1 MNGQNKKKSPFL
13 ILEFIIVI
21 LMILAIAFMITIY
34 FSFRETGAAPKIFG
48 YYIYHTHAVNMAP
61 KIPAGTA
68 VFAKESEKNNVGQ
81 DSIVL
86 CRIDDK
92 ITLIK
97 VVDMLDENGKKYYI
111 VRFSTSPENETYK
124 IPVESVMAKAMY
136 QDEFSGKLIDFAT
149 SKVGIVLVIIVPS
162 ILIILT
168 QIIRLVSSGRN
179 KDDDIEDQ
187 VFEHIFPDEIDDI
200 NISLDKIPV
209 IKDENDAEDLRPIRA
224 EFDKKVYAAEES
236 VIGVDKNGRAEY
248 SPRSTNGDV
257 LTTSDSFFSSN
268 SSDPGDLSF
277 SRPQNTA
284 DDSPITGFVND
295 PVKISDSGDK
305 ENAAEDHKPAL
316 SNVLPNSLY
325 NLNTPAS
332 PELSEEPDIKESK
345 KKRTV
350 EDIPHLPPV
359 EFYDSDNAAEVIA
372 PNDNDRPLLDT
383 NSIPENAVP
392 PREAIAPKKKK
403 SSKKTI
409 EELMNI
415 IDNEQKKIKKD

>member
-34 FSFRETGAAPKIFG
+34 FSFREAGAAPKVFG

-97 VVDMLDENGKKYYI
+97 VVDMLDENGRKYYI

-168 QIIRLVSSGRN
+168 QIIRLVSP
-179 KDDDIEDQ
+179 E
-187 VFEHIFPDEIDDI
+187 EIRTT
-200 NISLDKIPV
+200 IS
-209 IKDENDAEDLRPIRA
+209 RIR
-224 EFDKKVYAAEES
+224 
-236 VIGVDKNGRAEY
+236 Y
-248 SPRSTNGDV
+248 SSISSPMRLMISIYLSTRS
-257 LTTSDSFFSSN
+257 L
-268 SSDPGDLSF
+268 
-277 SRPQNTA
+277 
-284 DDSPITGFVND
+284 
-295 PVKISDSGDK
+295 
-305 ENAAEDHKPAL
+305 
-316 SNVLPNSLY
+316 
-325 NLNTPAS
+325 
-332 PELSEEPDIKESK
+332 
-345 KKRTV
+345 
-350 EDIPHLPPV
+350 
-359 EFYDSDNAAEVIA
+359 
-372 PNDNDRPLLDT
+372 
-383 NSIPENAVP
+383 
-392 PREAIAPKKKK
+392 
-403 SSKKTI
+403 
-409 EELMNI
+409 
-415 IDNEQKKIKKD
+415 